1 MMNSENLKKE
11 MKEVGL
17 ITLYF
22 FTCFAIF
29 IIIKKLVLF
38 EHKLTFYGWSTALF
52 GALVM
57 GKAVFLIDK
66 MPIHNWLKKLKPLN
80 EIIFKA
86 LVYTLLVFLVS
97 VIEKTIHFWIE
108 DPLIGSW
115 GSHLFGHGKGAM
127 LLAHSIYIYFCFVG
141 FFFIHFL
148 VEMFGRDKI
157 LKLLTSTR

>member
-86 LVYTLLVFLVS
+86 FVYTLLVFLVS